1 MKEFKFLDYCT
12 EYSCEGSLERAMQVN
27 ACFSYVFREVKNN
40 SSVKYQIVLYMGTRY
55 SAEQHKSNAC
65 IFTKQEV
72 RNHLKLLKS
81 LYPLQYSVR
90 DYGDK
95 NGYKRLLITLNIEN
109 TPATFHKYALTW
121 LRYLYEFPYNVLLRD
136 AYTLK
141 KERTFRFE
149 SIANLFNLT
158 LSCYC
163 ENPRE
168 IHQIPTNSIIQRL
181 KLADVKRRIKQVNF
195 LSNIYKKE
203 DKKVLQIPK
212 KIQGFSVE
220 DIEYWNV
227 GFGERKPIYMEIQ
240 KRRRR

>member
-1 MKEFKFLDYCT
+1 MEV
-12 EYSCEGSLERAMQVN
+12 G
-27 ACFSYVFREVKNN
+27 ACFSYVFGQINNN
-40 SSVKYQIVLYMGTRY
+40 SSVKYQIVLYMGTKY

-95 NGYKRLLITLNIEN
+95 NGYKRLLVTLNIEN

-163 ENPRE
+163 RNPRE
-168 IHQIPTNSIIQRL
+168 IHQIPTNSITQRL
-181 KLADVKRRIKQVNF
+181 KLADIKRRIKQVN
-195 LSNIYKKE
+195 LLNDIYAKGGKKAR
-203 DKKVLQIPK
+203 KIPE
-212 KIQGFSVE
+212 KIQGFAVE

-227 GFGERKPIYMEIQ
+227 GFEERKPIYMEIQ
-240 KRRRR
+240 KRRR

>member
-1 MKEFKFLDYCT
+1 MEV
-12 EYSCEGSLERAMQVN
+12 G
-27 ACFSYVFREVKNN
+27 ACFGYVFSGVKNN
-40 SSVKYQIVLYMGTRY
+40 SSVKYQIVLYMGTKY

-90 DYGDK
+90 DYRDK
-95 NGYKRLLITLNIEN
+95 NGYKRILVTLNIEN

-163 ENPRE
+163 KNPRD
-168 IHQIPTNSIIQRL
+168 IHQIPSNTIIQRL
-181 KLADVKRRIKQVNF
+181 KLADIKRRIKQVN
-195 LSNIYKKE
+195 LLHDIYE
-203 DKKVLQIPK
+203 DGDEKTLQIPK
-212 KIQGFSVE
+212 KIQDFSVE

-227 GFGERKPIYMEIQ
+227 GFEKRKPIYMEIQ

>member
-1 MKEFKFLDYCT
+1 MEV
-12 EYSCEGSLERAMQVN
+12 G
-27 ACFSYVFREVKNN
+27 ACFSYVFNEVNNN
-40 SSVKYQIVLYMGTRY
+40 SSVKYQIVLYMGTKC

-95 NGYKRLLITLNIEN
+95 NGYKRILVTLNIEN

-163 ENPRE
+163 RNPRE
-168 IHQIPTNSIIQRL
+168 IHQIPSNSIIQRL
-181 KLADVKRRIKQVNF
+181 KIADIKRRIKQVN
-195 LSNIYKKE
+195 LLHDIYE
-203 DKKVLQIPK
+203 DGDEKALKIPE

-227 GFGERKPIYMEIQ
+227 GFEERKPIYMEIQ
-240 KRRRR
+240 KRRR

>member
-1 MKEFKFLDYCT
+1 MEA
-12 EYSCEGSLERAMQVN
+12 R
-27 ACFSYVFREVKNN
+27 ACFGYVFSGVKNN
-40 SSVKYQIVLYMGTRY
+40 SSVKYQIVLYMGTKY

-90 DYGDK
+90 DYRDK
-95 NGYKRLLITLNIEN
+95 NGYKRILVTLNIEN

-163 ENPRE
+163 RNPRD
-168 IHQIPTNSIIQRL
+168 IHQIPSNTIIQRL
-181 KLADVKRRIKQVNF
+181 KLADIKRRIKQVN
-195 LSNIYKKE
+195 LLHDIYE
-203 DKKVLQIPK
+203 DGDEKTLQIPK
-212 KIQGFSVE
+212 KIQDFSVE

-227 GFGERKPIYMEIQ
+227 GFEKRKPIYMEIQ
-240 KRRRR
+240 KRRKR

>member
-27 ACFSYVFREVKNN
+27 ACFSHVFNAVKNN
-40 SSVKYQIVLYMGTRY
+40 SSIKYRIILYMGTRY

-65 IFTKQEV
+65 IFTKREV

-90 DYGDK
+90 DYKDK
-95 NGYKRLLITLNIEN
+95 DGYKRILVTLNIEN

-163 ENPRE
+163 GNPRE

-181 KLADVKRRIKQVNF
+181 KLADVKRRIKQVYLLN
-195 LSNIYKKE
+195 NIYAEGDRKA
-203 DKKVLQIPK
+203 LQIPE

-220 DIEYWNV
+220 DIEYWNA
-227 GFGERKPIYMEIQ
+227 GFGERKPIYMEIH
-240 KRRRR
+240 KRRRK

>member
-1 MKEFKFLDYCT
+1 MEV
-12 EYSCEGSLERAMQVN
+12 G
-27 ACFSYVFREVKNN
+27 ACFGYVFGAVKNN

-81 LYPLQYSVR
+81 LYPIQYSVG

-95 NGYKRLLITLNIEN
+95 NGYKRLLVTLNIEN

-141 KERTFRFE
+141 KERTCRFE

-163 ENPRE
+163 KNPRE

-181 KLADVKRRIKQVNF
+181 KLADIKRRIKEVN
-195 LSNIYKKE
+195 LLHDIYAKGDNKAR
-203 DKKVLQIPK
+203 KIPEK
-212 KIQGFSVE
+212 SQGFSVE

-227 GFGERKPIYMEIQ
+227 GFEERKPIYKEIQ
-240 KRRRR
+240 KRRR

>member
-1 MKEFKFLDYCT
+1 MEV
-12 EYSCEGSLERAMQVN
+12 RP
-27 ACFSYVFREVKNN
+27 CFGYVFGAVENN
-40 SSVKYQIVLYMGTRY
+40 SSVKYRVVLYMGTRY

-90 DYGDK
+90 DYRDK
-95 NGYKRLLITLNIEN
+95 DGYKRLLVTLNIEN

-163 ENPRE
+163 HNSRE
-168 IHQIPTNSIIQRL
+168 IHQIPVNAITERL
-181 KLADVKRRIKQVNF
+181 KIADIKRRIKRVEQLND
-195 LSNIYKKE
+195 IYKQKE
-203 DKKVLQIPK
+203 EKFLQIPEN
-212 KIQGFSVE
+212 IQNFSVE
-220 DIEYWNV
+220 DIEYWDS
-227 GFGERKPIYMEIQ
+227 GFEERKPIYMEIQ

>member
-1 MKEFKFLDYCT
+1 MEV
-12 EYSCEGSLERAMQVN
+12 S
-27 ACFSYVFREVKNN
+27 ACFSHVFRAVKNN
-40 SSVKYQIVLYMGTRY
+40 SSIKYRIVLYMGTRY

-90 DYGDK
+90 DYKDK
-95 NGYKRLLITLNIEN
+95 NGYKRILITLNIKN

-163 ENPRE
+163 RNPWE

-181 KLADVKRRIKQVNF
+181 KLADIKRRIKQVN
-195 LSNIYKKE
+195 LLNNIYAKGDEKAL
-203 DKKVLQIPK
+203 KIPE
-212 KIQGFSVE
+212 KIQGFSIE
-220 DIEYWNV
+220 DIEYWNA
-227 GFGERKPIYMEIQ
+227 GFEERKPIYMEIH

>member
-1 MKEFKFLDYCT
+1 MEVD
-12 EYSCEGSLERAMQVN
+12 
-27 ACFSYVFREVKNN
+27 ACFSYVFNEVNNN
-40 SSVKYQIVLYMGTRY
+40 SSVKYQIVLYMGTKY
-55 SAEQHKSNAC
+55 SAKQHKSNAC

-95 NGYKRLLITLNIEN
+95 NGYKRILVTLNIEN

-163 ENPRE
+163 RNPRE
-168 IHQIPTNSIIQRL
+168 IHQIPSNSIIQRL
-181 KLADVKRRIKQVNF
+181 KIADIKRRIKQVN
-195 LSNIYKKE
+195 LLHDIYANVYQKARK
-203 DKKVLQIPK
+203 IPEK
-212 KIQGFSVE
+212 MKGISLE
-220 DIEYWNV
+220 DIEYLYV
-227 GFGERKPIYMEIQ
+227 GFEERKPIYMEIQ
-240 KRRRR
+240 KRRR

>member
-1 MKEFKFLDYCT
+1 
-12 EYSCEGSLERAMQVN
+12 MQAR
-27 ACFSYVFREVKNN
+27 ACFGYVFSGVKNN
-40 SSVKYQIVLYMGTRY
+40 SSVKYQIVLYMGTKY

-90 DYGDK
+90 DYKDK
-95 NGYKRLLITLNIEN
+95 NGYKRILVTLNIEN

-163 ENPRE
+163 KNPRD
-168 IHQIPTNSIIQRL
+168 IHQIPSNTIIQRL
-181 KLADVKRRIKQVNF
+181 KLADIKRRIKQVN
-195 LSNIYKKE
+195 LLNDIYE
-203 DKKVLQIPK
+203 DGDEKTLKIPE
-212 KIQGFSVE
+212 KIQDFSVE
-220 DIEYWNV
+220 DIEYWNT

-240 KRRRR
+240 KRRKR

>member
-1 MKEFKFLDYCT
+1 MEV
-12 EYSCEGSLERAMQVN
+12 G
-27 ACFSYVFREVKNN
+27 ACFSYVFNEVNNN
-40 SSVKYQIVLYMGTRY
+40 SSVKYQIVLYMGTKC

-95 NGYKRLLITLNIEN
+95 NGYKRILVTLNIEN

-163 ENPRE
+163 KNPRE
-168 IHQIPTNSIIQRL
+168 IHQIPTNSIVQRL
-181 KLADVKRRIKQVNF
+181 KLADIKRRIKQVN
-195 LSNIYKKE
+195 LLNDIYAKGGKKAR
-203 DKKVLQIPK
+203 KIPEE
-212 KIQGFSVE
+212 IQGFSVE

-227 GFGERKPIYMEIQ
+227 GFEERKPIYMEIQ
-240 KRRRR
+240 KRRR

>member
-1 MKEFKFLDYCT
+1 MEVD
-12 EYSCEGSLERAMQVN
+12 
-27 ACFSYVFREVKNN
+27 ACFSYVFNEVNNN
-40 SSVKYQIVLYMGTRY
+40 SSVKYQIVLYMGTKY
-55 SAEQHKSNAC
+55 SAKQHKSNAC

-95 NGYKRLLITLNIEN
+95 NGYKRILVTLNIEN

-163 ENPRE
+163 RNPRE
-168 IHQIPTNSIIQRL
+168 IHQIPSNSIIQRL
-181 KLADVKRRIKQVNF
+181 KIADIKRRIKQVN
-195 LSNIYKKE
+195 LLHDIYAKGDQKAR
-203 DKKVLQIPK
+203 KIPE

-227 GFGERKPIYMEIQ
+227 GFEERKPIYMEIQ
-240 KRRRR
+240 KRRR

>member
-1 MKEFKFLDYCT
+1 MEV
-12 EYSCEGSLERAMQVN
+12 RP
-27 ACFSYVFREVKNN
+27 CFGYVFGAVKNN
-40 SSVKYQIVLYMGTRY
+40 SSVKYQIVLYLGTRY
-55 SAEQHKSNAC
+55 SAEKHKSNAC

-95 NGYKRLLITLNIEN
+95 DGYKRLLVTLNIEN

-163 ENPRE
+163 RNPRE

-181 KLADVKRRIKQVNF
+181 KLADIKRRINQVDLLN
-195 LSNIYKKE
+195 NIYEKGDRKA
-203 DKKVLQIPK
+203 LQIPE

-220 DIEYWNV
+220 DIEYWNG
-227 GFGERKPIYMEIQ
+227 GFGERKPIYMEIH

>member
-1 MKEFKFLDYCT
+1 MKV
-12 EYSCEGSLERAMQVN
+12 A
-27 ACFSYVFREVKNN
+27 ACFSDVFRAVKNN
-40 SSVKYQIVLYMGTRY
+40 SSVKYQIVLYIGTRY

-81 LYPLQYSVR
+81 LYPLRYSVR
-90 DYGDK
+90 DYKDK
-95 NGYKRLLITLNIEN
+95 DGYKRILVTLNIEN

-163 ENPRE
+163 TYTMD

-181 KLADVKRRIKQVNF
+181 KLADVKRRIKQVNS
-195 LSNIYKKE
+195 LNSIYEKGDEKT
-203 DKKVLQIPK
+203 LRIPK
-212 KIQGFSVE
+212 KIQNFSVE

-227 GFGERKPIYMEIQ
+227 GFEKRKPIYMEIHKIR
-240 KRRRR
+240 KR

>member
-1 MKEFKFLDYCT
+1 MEA
-12 EYSCEGSLERAMQVN
+12 R
-27 ACFSYVFREVKNN
+27 ACFSYVFKEVKNN

-90 DYGDK
+90 DYRAK
-95 NGYKRLLITLNIEN
+95 NGYKRILVTLNIEN

-163 ENPRE
+163 RNPWA

-181 KLADVKRRIKQVNF
+181 KIADIKRRIKQVDLLN
-195 LSNIYKKE
+195 NIYAEGDEKALK
-203 DKKVLQIPK
+203 IPE

-227 GFGERKPIYMEIQ
+227 GFEERKSIYMEMQ
-240 KRRRR
+240 KRRR

>member
-1 MKEFKFLDYCT
+1 M
-12 EYSCEGSLERAMQVN
+12 GVRP
-27 ACFSYVFREVKNN
+27 CFGYVFREVKNN
-40 SSVKYQIVLYMGTRY
+40 SSVKYQIVLYMGTKY

-81 LYPLQYSVR
+81 LYPLQYSVG

-95 NGYKRLLITLNIEN
+95 NGYKRLLVTLNIEN

-163 ENPRE
+163 GNPGE

-181 KLADVKRRIKQVNF
+181 KLADVKRRIKQVDLLNH
-195 LSNIYKKE
+195 IYEMGDEKA
-203 DKKVLQIPK
+203 LQIPE

-220 DIEYWNV
+220 DIEYWNA

>member
-1 MKEFKFLDYCT
+1 MEA
-12 EYSCEGSLERAMQVN
+12 R
-27 ACFSYVFREVKNN
+27 ACFGYVFSGVKNN
-40 SSVKYQIVLYMGTRY
+40 SSVKYQVILYMGTKY

-90 DYGDK
+90 DYRDK
-95 NGYKRLLITLNIEN
+95 NGYKRILVTLNIEN

-163 ENPRE
+163 KNPRD
-168 IHQIPTNSIIQRL
+168 IHQIPSNTIIQRL
-181 KLADVKRRIKQVNF
+181 KLADIKRRIKQVN
-195 LSNIYKKE
+195 LLHDIYE
-203 DKKVLQIPK
+203 DGDEKTLQIPK
-212 KIQGFSVE
+212 KIQDFSVE

-227 GFGERKPIYMEIQ
+227 GFEKRKPIYMEIQ

>member
-1 MKEFKFLDYCT
+1 MEV
-12 EYSCEGSLERAMQVN
+12 G
-27 ACFSYVFREVKNN
+27 ACFGYVFGEIKNN
-40 SSVKYQIVLYMGTRY
+40 SSVKYQIVLYMGTKY

-90 DYGDK
+90 DYRDK
-95 NGYKRLLITLNIEN
+95 DGYKRLLVTLNIEN

-163 ENPRE
+163 RNPGE
-168 IHQIPTNSIIQRL
+168 IHQIPTNSITQRL
-181 KLADVKRRIKQVNF
+181 KLADIKRRIKQVDLLN
-195 LSNIYKKE
+195 NIYAKGGKKAR
-203 DKKVLQIPK
+203 KIPE

-227 GFGERKPIYMEIQ
+227 GFEERKPIYMEIQ
-240 KRRRR
+240 KRRR

>member
-12 EYSCEGSLERAMQVN
+12 EYSCEGSLERAMKES
-27 ACFSYVFREVKNN
+27 ACFSYVFSEVKSN
-40 SSVKYQIVLYMGTRY
+40 SSVKYRIVLYMGTKY
-55 SAEQHKSNAC
+55 SAKQHKSNAC

-90 DYGDK
+90 DYRAK
-95 NGYKRLLITLNIEN
+95 NGYKRLLVTLNIEN

-163 ENPRE
+163 RNPRE
-168 IHQIPTNSIIQRL
+168 IHQIPSNSIIQRL
-181 KLADVKRRIKQVNF
+181 KIADIKRRIKQVN
-195 LSNIYKKE
+195 LLHDIYE
-203 DKKVLQIPK
+203 DGDEKTLRIPK
-212 KIQGFSVE
+212 KIQDFSVE

-227 GFGERKPIYMEIQ
+227 GFEERKPIYMEIQ
-240 KRRRR
+240 KRRR

>member
-1 MKEFKFLDYCT
+1 MN
-12 EYSCEGSLERAMQVN
+12 ER
-27 ACFSYVFREVKNN
+27 ACFSYVFTKVRDN
-40 SSVKYQIVLYMGTRY
+40 SSVKYQIVLYLGTRY
-55 SAEQHKSNAC
+55 SAENHKSNAC

-90 DYGDK
+90 DYRDK
-95 NGYKRLLITLNIEN
+95 DGYKRLLVTLNIEN
-109 TPATFHKYALTW
+109 TPANFHKYALTW

-163 ENPRE
+163 KNPRE

-181 KLADVKRRIKQVNF
+181 KLADIKRRINQVN
-195 LSNIYKKE
+195 LLNNIYEKGDRKA
-203 DKKVLQIPK
+203 LQIPE

-220 DIEYWNV
+220 DIEYWND
-227 GFGERKPIYMEIQ
+227 GFGERKPIYMEIH

>member
-1 MKEFKFLDYCT
+1 MKE
-12 EYSCEGSLERAMQVN
+12 S
-27 ACFSYVFREVKNN
+27 ACFSYVFNEVKSN
-40 SSVKYQIVLYMGTRY
+40 SSVKYRIVLYMGTKY
-55 SAEQHKSNAC
+55 SAKQHKSNAC

-95 NGYKRLLITLNIEN
+95 NGYKRILVTLNIEN

-163 ENPRE
+163 RNPRD
-168 IHQIPTNSIIQRL
+168 IHQIPSNSIIQRL
-181 KLADVKRRIKQVNF
+181 KLADIKRRIKQVN
-195 LSNIYKKE
+195 LLHDIYE
-203 DKKVLQIPK
+203 DGDKKSLQIPK
-212 KIQGFSVE
+212 KIQDFSVE

-227 GFGERKPIYMEIQ
+227 GFEERKPIYMEIQ
-240 KRRRR
+240 RRRR